1 MKNQIL
7 FDIIDSRFP
16 AEVEFLAVLVRKPSD
31 NPPGDC
37 AGHAELTARALEAL
51 GFEVERHVVP
61 ADAVAGAGDMLGV
74 LLGIGSGEQQFG
86 AVRMANLTV
95 APREHVERLAHRRSA
110 AGH

>member
-1 MKNQIL
+1 
-7 FDIIDSRFP
+7 
-16 AEVEFLAVLVRKPSD
+16 
-31 NPPGDC
+31 
-37 AGHAELTARALEAL
+37 
-51 GFEVERHVVP
+51 
-61 ADAVAGAGDMLGV
+61 MLGV